1 MPITFKGIVIA
12 VDNIN
17 MEVTIIEFVD
27 GIERTRH
34 VKIFLKTTDK
44 DAVIDDM
51 AAIFKQAREV
61 EIRAQVPFDLT
72 QSDLANFN
80 TRINQQ

>member
-1 MPITFKGIVIA
+1 MPIKFKGTVIA
-12 VDNIN
+12 VDDIN
-17 MEVTIIEFVD
+17 MEVIITEFVD
-27 GIERTRH
+27 GIERIQH
-34 VKIFLKTTDK
+34 NKIFLKTTNKAD
-44 DAVIDDM
+44 VIDDM